1 MPEMDGIEL
10 IQSLRKGKKLAWIP
24 VAALTAYTRLEARL
38 PALSA
43 GFRMH
48 LAKPIE
54 PTELLA
60 VIASSTGRFNRVR
73 TIAKTV

>member
-10 IQSLRKGKKLAWIP
+10 IQSLRKRNSLARIP
-24 VAALTAYTRLEARL
+24 AAALTAYTHMEDRLR
-38 PALSA
+38 ALSA
-43 GFRMH
+43 GFQMY

-60 VIASSTGRFNRVR
+60 VIASLTGRPNRVR
-73 TIAKTV
+73 TIAETV